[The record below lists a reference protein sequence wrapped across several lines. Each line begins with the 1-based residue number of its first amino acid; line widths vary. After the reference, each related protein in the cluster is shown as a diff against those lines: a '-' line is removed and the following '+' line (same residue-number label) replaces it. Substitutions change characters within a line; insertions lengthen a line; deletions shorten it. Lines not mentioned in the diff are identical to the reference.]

1 MGILYT
7 TGLFTV
13 KRAKEGVIGRPFY
26 KIYGVGDLR
35 NEPRLLR
42 MGVTIVELNVLS

>member
-7 TGLFTV
+7 SGLFTV
-13 KRAKEGVIGRPFY
+13 KGAKEGVIGRPFY
-26 KIYGVGDLR
+26 KIYGGRGGVGDLR

-42 MGVTIVELNVLS
+42 MGVCQL